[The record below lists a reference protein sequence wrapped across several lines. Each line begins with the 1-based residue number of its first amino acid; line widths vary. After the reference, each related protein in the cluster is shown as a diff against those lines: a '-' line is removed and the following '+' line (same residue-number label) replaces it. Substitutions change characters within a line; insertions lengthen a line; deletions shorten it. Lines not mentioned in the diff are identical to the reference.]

1 MDVQERR
8 FSCAAVGAS
17 LKVPAIAAGAAFFL
31 SIATA
36 AVARN
41 ARVYVSVARATVL
54 ALGAGVTAYALRA
67 LLAYV
72 VPDLLVQEDGKMPI
86 PHVDLTLDDVVEPS
100 FASPGGDVVQET
112 DDSFDS
118 LIPTGELGELGYSF
132 SPSTPSFEDKTSDLV
147 GDVLTDL
154 PETKRMARAIRT
166 VLSQDT

>member
-1 MDVQERR
+1 
-8 FSCAAVGAS
+8 
-17 LKVPAIAAGAAFFL
+17 
-31 SIATA
+31 
-36 AVARN
+36 
-41 ARVYVSVARATVL
+41 
-54 ALGAGVTAYALRA
+54 
-67 LLAYV
+67 
-72 VPDLLVQEDGKMPI
+72 KMPI